1 MPERHRP
8 VVRARW
14 RSRVPGAGGIV
25 LAVAWLAYFAALQWS
40 VVRYRIPIVAVLTL
54 AAVGLALWQWR
65 GWRVVP
71 SRGAVVLMLAGSAL
85 ATAAVPLFSYLAP
98 TGLAVAT
105 TALVAAPLACAVALW
120 SGRRRGATIALGA
133 AVAGYAVAAAT
144 AVVSSP
150 RPRIDVWVTLQQAS
164 DGLARLENFYAM
176 TWTGSPGIQDAFTYL
191 PWTVVLLAPGRWLA
205 GDVRWALAVWT
216 LLAALAAVL
225 LTRGAAADRGSAT
238 ADAAAGQVAGASAA
252 AGQVAG
258 PSAAAGQVA
267 GASVAAAE
275 DDAPRR
281 WWTAAVVVSLLLLAP
296 GTLTQLDQAWTEP
309 LLLAGIA
316 WWAVL
321 VRRGHAWWA
330 VVPLAMACA
339 SKQHLA
345 LLLPVLLLWRP
356 FGWQRTV
363 ATGALTGV
371 LIAPWFLASP
381 ADFVHDTVSLLVT
394 FHPIKFA
401 NTLYL
406 LALNTFGV
414 TLPFVVT
421 GLVVLGTLA
430 AVCLTVWR
438 RQPDLASL
446 LRWLALVLL
455 VANLVNKQAFYNQF
469 WLVGAL
475 VVLSLAV
482 PVSRPSSSTSP
493 SGYTV
498 SPRR

>member
-1 MPERHRP
+1 MPERHRSST
-8 VVRARW
+8 VRW
-14 RSRVPGAGGIV
+14 RSRLPHAGGTAFA
-25 LAVAWLAYFAALQWS
+25 LAWLVYFTMLQWS
-40 VVRYRIPIVAVLTL
+40 VVRFRIAIVATLTL

-71 SRGAVVLMLAGSAL
+71 GRGGVVVMLAGSAL

-105 TALVAAPLACAVALW
+105 TVLVATPLVCAVALW
-120 SGRRRGATIALGA
+120 TGPGRGSRVALAT
-133 AVAGYAVAAAT
+133 AVVGYAAAAAT

-150 RPRIDVWVTLQQAS
+150 RPRIDVWVVLQQAS
-164 DGLARLENFYAM
+164 DALGHLENFYGLR
-176 TWTGSPGIQDAFTYL
+176 WTGSPGLPDAFPYL

-216 LLAALAAVL
+216 LVAVAAAVL
-225 LTRGAAADRGSAT
+225 LTRSARDDRDRPG
-238 ADAAAGQVAGASAA
+238 
-252 AGQVAG
+252 
-258 PSAAAGQVA
+258 
-267 GASVAAAE
+267 
-275 DDAPRR
+275 
-281 WWTAAVVVSLLLLAP
+281 WTAAVVASLLLLAP

-316 WWAVL
+316 CWAVL

-330 VVPLAMACA
+330 VLPLALVCA

-345 LLLPVLLLWRP
+345 LLLPVLLVWRP
-356 FGWQRTV
+356 FGWHRAV
-363 ATGALTGV
+363 ATGALTGLLV
-371 LIAPWFLASP
+371 APWFLADP
-381 ADFVHDTVSLLVT
+381 AHFVHDTVTLLVS

-414 TLPFVVT
+414 TLPFVVA
-421 GLVVLGTLA
+421 GFVVLGTLA
-430 AVCLTVWR
+430 AVCVTVWR
-438 RQPDLASL
+438 RQPDLGSL

-469 WLVGAL
+469 WFVGAL
-475 VVLSLAV
+475 VVLSLAL
-482 PVSRPSSSTSP
+482 PD
-493 SGYTV
+493 
-498 SPRR
+498 RRGDDEGEGEGEGVTARGQGQESHAR

>member
-14 RSRVPGAGGIV
+14 RSRVPGAGGVV
-25 LAVAWLAYFAALQWS
+25 LAVAWLAYFAVLQWS

-65 GWRVVP
+65 GWRVSP
-71 SRGAVVLMLAGSAL
+71 SRGGVMLMLAGSAL

-105 TALVAAPLACAVALW
+105 SALVVAPLACAVALW
-120 SGRRRGATIALGA
+120 SGRGRGATTALAA

-164 DGLARLENFYAM
+164 DGLAGLENFYAM

-216 LLAALAAVL
+216 LVAALAAVVL
-225 LTRGAAADRGSAT
+225 ARRAAT
-238 ADAAAGQVAGASAA
+238 PAGREPAASAA
-252 AGQVAG
+252 EED
-258 PSAAAGQVA
+258 
-267 GASVAAAE
+267 AE
-275 DDAPRR
+275 PHG
-281 WWTAAVVVSLLLLAP
+281 WWTAAVVVCLLLLAP

-330 VVPLAMACA
+330 VVPLALACA

-406 LALNTFGV
+406 LAYNTFGV
-414 TLPFVVT
+414 TLPFAVT

-482 PVSRPSSSTSP
+482 PEGRSSSPTSP